1 MIYVQDYEETLR
13 KAGNEF
19 FISDFRYVSDL
30 LAWSKQRGID
40 LSEPSQPAK
49 IITEKGSLTLFC
61 QSEIP
66 EEMLDNVITALSVR
80 WSLKDNVD
88 DPSKRLDSV
97 KKRLLYCLF
106 KECART
112 DAKLARDELLEDEWA
127 FNTMDK
133 LGFFLE

>member
-1 MIYVQDYEETLR
+1 MIYAQDHEEVLR
-13 KAGNEF
+13 KAGKEF
-19 FISDFRYVSDL
+19 FISDLRYVSDL
-30 LAWSKQRGID
+30 LAWSKERGVD

-49 IITEKGSLTLFC
+49 LITDEGNLILFC

-88 DPSKRLDSV
+88 DPSKRLNSV
-97 KKRLLYCLF
+97 KKRLLYCLL

-112 DAKLARDELLEDEWA
+112 DAKFADDELLEDEWVLS
-127 FNTMDK
+127 TMDR